1 MSYAK
6 AKYAF
11 GFCDKTGF
19 KYPLKDLVPEYNNGV
34 KTGFL
39 VGRDVVDPDQPQNFL
54 GRLKINDPQ
63 SLRNPRPDTSLIE
76 SRALYGFDPVGN
88 DAVFM
93 TASVGRVSVTTTNAT
108 AESLTGVSATGS
120 VGSVTVATTTADA
133 SVSVTGL
140 AATSGV
146 GSVANV
152 IADTFTVT
160 VANPG
165 SGNKYYIDGVLQ
177 ATLTLSEGQ
186 TYVFNWSAATSHPL
200 RFSTTSDGTHG
211 GGSEYTTGVVKD
223 DSAYT
228 TTITVAASAPTLYYY
243 CQYHSGMGGQINTT

>member
-19 KYPLKDLVPEYNNGV
+19 RYPLKDLVPEYNNGV

-63 SLRNPRPDTSLIE
+63 SLRDPRPDRSLVE
-76 SRALYGFDPVGN
+76 SRALYGFDPVGHEGTL
-88 DAVFM
+88 M
-93 TASVGRVSVTTTNAT
+93 TASVGRVSVTTTEV
-108 AESLTGVSATGS
+108 ESVTGVSATGS
-120 VGSVTVATTTADA
+120 VGSVTINTTTGNV

-140 AATSGV
+140 AGTGTV

-165 SGNKYYIDGVLQ
+165 SGNRYYIDSVLQ

-243 CQYHSGMGGQINTT
+243 CQNHPNMGGQLNTT